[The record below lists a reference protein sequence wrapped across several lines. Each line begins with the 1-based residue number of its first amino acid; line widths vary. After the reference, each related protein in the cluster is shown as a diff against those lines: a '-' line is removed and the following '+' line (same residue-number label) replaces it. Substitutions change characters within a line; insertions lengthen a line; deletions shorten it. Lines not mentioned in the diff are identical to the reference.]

1 MRRMRCYCFDQ
12 SCRATAPRVESDNQV
27 ALPVVVGRSVGQGG
41 ANVSNDVL
49 TIQQALNAVDTSQGG
64 PTPRLATD
72 GLIGPLTRAAIGRF
86 QKQNISFV
94 DFRID
99 PNGPTIQAL
108 NRVLGA
114 SPQILAS
121 GSSRSLAPGSGVGQT
136 VPPAPTFNVT
146 DEMMERV
153 FKEILPISRACV
165 TSALRTLNAAKAM
178 GTIESPAQTLVRKH
192 FAVQLSDP
200 PPPDFALIER
210 TFRAID
216 RTLSLATVIPEQ
228 IFIKFPFT
236 LSNGE
241 MAKTRTLAL
250 ALSNG
255 IAERG
260 QTVTL
265 EREDGTSATL
275 RADAVVL
282 LPVYFFASSD
292 LQVGTLIHELG
303 HFVGGRMAIP
313 IASTIRRENR
323 RAMPPS
329 HNCRRSGGRASRSA
343 TRCSPSR
350 RISDVACFARCSSS
364 EVGRHADD
372 CPR

>member
-1 MRRMRCYCFDQ
+1 MGRLRCYCFDQ
-12 SCRATAPRVESDNQV
+12 SCRATAPRVAPGGQV
-27 ALPVVVGRSVGQGG
+27 ALPVAVGRSVGQGG
-41 ANVSNDVL
+41 VNLRNDVL

-64 PTPRLATD
+64 PTLRLATD
-72 GLIGPLTRAAIGRF
+72 GLFGPLTRTAIGRF

-114 SPQILAS
+114 SSPITS
-121 GSSRSLAPGSGVGQT
+121 GSSSSFAPRSGVGQAA
-136 VPPAPTFNVT
+136 PPAPSAPTFNVT

-153 FKEILPISRACV
+153 FNDILPISQSCV
-165 TSALRTLNAAKAM
+165 KSALRTLTMARTM

-192 FAVQLSDP
+192 FAVLLSDP

-236 LSNGE
+236 IPYDE
-241 MAKTRTLAL
+241 MAQSRTLAL
-250 ALSNG
+250 SLSNG

-260 QTVTL
+260 QTVKLDRT
-265 EREDGTSATL
+265 DGTSATL

-282 LPVYFFASSD
+282 LPLYFFASSD
-292 LQVGTLIHELG
+292 LQIGTLIHELG
-303 HFVGGRMAIP
+303 HFVGRPDGDPDCIDD
-313 IASTIRRENR
+313 
-323 RAMPPS
+323 PPG
-329 HNCRRSGGRASRSA
+329 N
-343 TRCSPSR
+343 
-350 RISDVACFARCSSS
+350 SSS
-364 EVGRHADD
+364 DASLARLPPQRRPRIAECYALFAFEAHFGRSMFRALLQF
-372 CPR
+372 

>member
-1 MRRMRCYCFDQ
+1 MARLHCYCFDQ
-12 SCRATAPRVESDNQV
+12 SCRATAPRVEPDNQV

-41 ANVSNDVL
+41 ANVRNDVL
-49 TIQQALNAVDTSQGG
+49 TIQQALNAVGTSRGG

-72 GLIGPLTRAAIGRF
+72 GVIGPLTRAAIGRF
-86 QKQNISFV
+86 QKQNISLV

-114 SPQILAS
+114 SSPIVAS
-121 GSSRSLAPGSGVGQT
+121 GSSRSLAPRTGVGQAA
-136 VPPAPTFNVT
+136 PPAPTFTVT

-153 FKEILPISRACV
+153 FKDILPISQSCV
-165 TSALRTLNAAKAM
+165 RSALRTLTAAKAM

-192 FAVQLSDP
+192 FAVLLSDP

-216 RTLSLATVIPEQ
+216 RTLSLATLIPEQ

-236 LSNGE
+236 LSNEE
-241 MAKTRTLAL
+241 MAETRTLAL
-250 ALSNG
+250 SLSNG
-255 IAERG
+255 FALRG
-260 QTVTL
+260 QTVKL
-265 EREDGTSATL
+265 DRKDGTSATL

-303 HFVGGRMAIP
+303 HFVGRPDGDPDCIDD
-313 IASTIRRENR
+313 
-323 RAMPPS
+323 PPG
-329 HNCRRSGGRASRSA
+329 N
-343 TRCSPSR
+343 
-350 RISDVACFARCSSS
+350 SSS
-364 EVGRHADD
+364 DASLARLPPQRRPRIAECYALFAFEAQFGRSMF
-372 CPR
+372 RTLLKF